1 MSAVARLIK
10 AKTISFTEELLKNYK
25 KINLNEVETILLI
38 KLSQQLDSH
47 DNVLS
52 INDLIYS
59 MTLKETEISNLVI
72 SLVQRG
78 FIEIN
83 LDNGV
88 ESFSIDGTIEL
99 LAKAI
104 DDNEPNTFK
113 DRQDLLSQ
121 IVLYIETTYAKPLAP
136 ADLMIINNW
145 IDLAYTFEEIKKAI
159 LDSLKAKKLHLKYA
173 DAILA
178 NRSAKEKRETVEYDE
193 EINEGIL
200 EWIQVSLNIK
210 IKDMENL

>member
-193 EINEGIL
+193 EIKNML
-200 EWIQVSLNIK
+200 DAMYAK
-210 IKDMENL
+210 K

>member
-25 KINLNEVETILLI
+25 KINLNEAETILLI

-52 INDLIYS
+52 INDLVYS
-59 MTLKETEISNLVI
+59 MTLKEIELSNLVI

-83 LDNGV
+83 LDNGI

-193 EINEGIL
+193 EIKNML
-200 EWIQVSLNIK
+200 DAMYAK
-210 IKDMENL
+210 K

>member
-1 MSAVARLIK
+1 MNSVARLIK
-10 AKTISFTEELLKNYK
+10 AKTISFTEEILKNFK
-25 KINLNEVETILLI
+25 KINLNEIETILLI
-38 KLSQQLDSH
+38 KLYQKLDNH
-47 DNVLS
+47 DDLLS
-52 INDLIYS
+52 IEELVYS
-59 MTLKETEISNLVI
+59 MTLNEEELSNLVI
-72 SLVQRG
+72 KLVQKG

-83 LDNGV
+83 LENGV

-104 DDNEPNTFK
+104 DDDEPNTFK

-145 IDLAYTFEEIKKAI
+145 IDLSYSFDEIKKAI

-178 NRSAKEKRETVEYDE
+178 NRSVKEKRETVEYDE
-193 EINEGIL
+193 EIKSML
-200 EWIQVSLNIK
+200 DAMYAK
-210 IKDMENL
+210 K

>member
-1 MSAVARLIK
+1 MNSVARLIK
-10 AKTISFTEELLKNYK
+10 AKTISFTEEILKNYK
-25 KINLNEVETILLI
+25 KINLNEIETILLI
-38 KLSQQLDSH
+38 KLYQKLDNH

-52 INDLIYS
+52 IEELVYS
-59 MTLKETEISNLVI
+59 MTLNEEELSNLVI
-72 SLVQRG
+72 KLVQKG

-83 LDNGV
+83 LENGI

-104 DDNEPNTFK
+104 DDDEPNTFK

-145 IDLAYTFEEIKKAI
+145 IDLSYSFDEIKKAI

-178 NRSAKEKRETVEYDE
+178 NRSVKEKRETVEYADE
-193 EINEGIL
+193 
-200 EWIQVSLNIK
+200 IK
-210 IKDMENL
+210 SMLDAMYAKK

>member
-1 MSAVARLIK
+1 MNSVARLIK

-25 KINLNEVETILLI
+25 KINLNEIETILLI
-38 KLSQQLDSH
+38 KLYQKLDNR

-52 INDLIYS
+52 IEELVYS
-59 MTLKETEISNLVI
+59 MTLNDEELSNLVI
-72 SLVQRG
+72 KLVQKG

-83 LDNGV
+83 LDNGI

-104 DDNEPNTFK
+104 DDDEPNTFK

-145 IDLAYTFEEIKKAI
+145 IDLSYSFDEIKKAI

-178 NRSAKEKRETVEYDE
+178 NRSIKEKRETVEYDE
-193 EINEGIL
+193 EIKSML
-200 EWIQVSLNIK
+200 DAMYAK
-210 IKDMENL
+210 K

>member
-1 MSAVARLIK
+1 MNSVARLIK
-10 AKTISFTEELLKNYK
+10 AKTISFTEEILKNYK
-25 KINLNEVETILLI
+25 KINLNEIETVLLI
-38 KLSQQLDSH
+38 KLYQKLDSH
-47 DNVLS
+47 DNILS
-52 INDLIYS
+52 IDELTYS
-59 MTLKETEISNLVI
+59 MTLNEEQLSNLVI
-72 SLVQRG
+72 KLVQKG

-83 LDNGV
+83 LENGI

-104 DDNEPNTFK
+104 DNDEPSTFK

-145 IDLAYTFEEIKKAI
+145 LDLSYSFDEIKKAI

-178 NRSAKEKRETVEYDE
+178 NRTVKEKREIVEYDE
-193 EINEGIL
+193 EIKNML
-200 EWIQVSLNIK
+200 DAMYAK
-210 IKDMENL
+210 K

>member
-1 MSAVARLIK
+1 MNSVARLIK
-10 AKTISFTEELLKNYK
+10 AKTISFTEEILKNYK
-25 KINLNEVETILLI
+25 KINLNEIETILLI
-38 KLSQQLDSH
+38 KLYQKLDNR

-52 INDLIYS
+52 IEELGYC
-59 MTLKETEISNLVI
+59 MTLNEEELSNLVI
-72 SLVQRG
+72 KLVQKG

-83 LDNGV
+83 LNDGI

-104 DDNEPNTFK
+104 DNDEPNTFQ

-145 IDLAYTFEEIKKAI
+145 IDLSYSFDEIKKAI

-178 NRSAKEKRETVEYDE
+178 NRSVKEKREIVEYDE
-193 EINEGIL
+193 EIKSML
-200 EWIQVSLNIK
+200 DAMYAK
-210 IKDMENL
+210 K

>member
-1 MSAVARLIK
+1 MNSVARLIK
-10 AKTISFTEELLKNYK
+10 AKTISFTEEILKNYK
-25 KINLNEVETILLI
+25 KINLNESETILLI
-38 KLSQQLDSH
+38 KLYQKLDNH
-47 DNVLS
+47 DNILS
-52 INDLIYS
+52 IEELVYS
-59 MTLKETEISNLVI
+59 MTLNEEEISNLVI
-72 SLVQRG
+72 TLVQKG

-83 LDNGV
+83 LDNGI
-88 ESFSIDGTIEL
+88 ESFSLDGTIEL

-104 DDNEPNTFK
+104 DDDQPSTFK

-145 IDLAYTFEEIKKAI
+145 IDLSYTFDEIKKAI

-178 NRSAKEKRETVEYDE
+178 NRSVKEKRETVEYDE
-193 EINEGIL
+193 EIKNML
-200 EWIQVSLNIK
+200 DAMYAK
-210 IKDMENL
+210 K

>member
-1 MSAVARLIK
+1 MNSVARLIK
-10 AKTISFTEELLKNYK
+10 AKTISFTDEILKNYK
-25 KINLNEVETILLI
+25 KINLNEIETILLI
-38 KLSQQLDSH
+38 KLYQKLDNR

-52 INDLIYS
+52 IEELGYC
-59 MTLKETEISNLVI
+59 MTLNEEELSNLVI
-72 SLVQRG
+72 KLVQKG

-83 LDNGV
+83 LDNGI

-104 DDNEPNTFK
+104 DDDEPNTFK

-145 IDLAYTFEEIKKAI
+145 IDLSYSFDEIKKAI

-178 NRSAKEKRETVEYDE
+178 NRSVKEKRETVEYDE
-193 EINEGIL
+193 EIKSML
-200 EWIQVSLNIK
+200 DAMYAK
-210 IKDMENL
+210 K

>member
-1 MSAVARLIK
+1 MNSVARIIK
-10 AKTISFTEELLKNYK
+10 AKTISFTEEILKNYK
-25 KINLNEVETILLI
+25 KINLNEIETILLI
-38 KLSQQLDSH
+38 KLYQKLDNH

-52 INDLIYS
+52 IEELVYS
-59 MTLKETEISNLVI
+59 MTLNEEELSNLVI
-72 SLVQRG
+72 KLVQKG

-83 LDNGV
+83 LENGV

-104 DDNEPNTFK
+104 DDDEPNTFK

-145 IDLAYTFEEIKKAI
+145 IDLSYSFDEIKKAI

-178 NRSAKEKRETVEYDE
+178 NRSVKEKRETVEYDE
-193 EINEGIL
+193 EIKSML
-200 EWIQVSLNIK
+200 DAMYAK
-210 IKDMENL
+210 K

>member
-1 MSAVARLIK
+1 MNSVARLIK
-10 AKTISFTEELLKNYK
+10 AKTISFTEEILKNYK
-25 KINLNEVETILLI
+25 KINLNEIETVLLI
-38 KLSQQLDSH
+38 KLYQKLDNH
-47 DNVLS
+47 DNILS
-52 INDLIYS
+52 IEELVYN
-59 MTLKETEISNLVI
+59 MTLKEEEISNLVI
-72 SLVQRG
+72 TLVQKG

-83 LDNGV
+83 LDNGI

-104 DDNEPNTFK
+104 DEDEPSTFK

-145 IDLAYTFEEIKKAI
+145 IDLSYSFDEIKKAI

-178 NRSAKEKRETVEYDE
+178 NRSVKEKRETVEYDE
-193 EINEGIL
+193 EIKNML
-200 EWIQVSLNIK
+200 DAMYAK
-210 IKDMENL
+210 K

>member
-52 INDLIYS
+52 INDLVYS

-99 LAKAI
+99 LAKVI

-193 EINEGIL
+193 EIKNML
-200 EWIQVSLNIK
+200 DAMYAK
-210 IKDMENL
+210 K

>member
-193 EINEGIL
+193 EIKNML
-200 EWIQVSLNIK
+200 EAMYAK
-210 IKDMENL
+210 K

>member
-1 MSAVARLIK
+1 MNSVARLIK
-10 AKTISFTEELLKNYK
+10 AKTISFTEEILKNFK
-25 KINLNEVETILLI
+25 KINLNEIETILLI
-38 KLSQQLDSH
+38 KLYQKLDNH
-47 DNVLS
+47 DNLLS
-52 INDLIYS
+52 IEELVYS
-59 MTLKETEISNLVI
+59 MTLNEEELSNLVI
-72 SLVQRG
+72 KLVQKG

-83 LDNGV
+83 LENGV

-104 DDNEPNTFK
+104 DDDEPNTLK

-145 IDLAYTFEEIKKAI
+145 IDLSYSFDEIKKAI

-178 NRSAKEKRETVEYDE
+178 NRSVKEKRETVEYDE
-193 EINEGIL
+193 EIKSML
-200 EWIQVSLNIK
+200 DAMYAK
-210 IKDMENL
+210 K